1 MPAYQEILTELYA
14 VLEPFVSEGEEL
26 GEDTALV
33 SDLELDSLRMMDLLP
48 QLEDLFD
55 VSIPLNVLPDVITV
69 KDLALQIEAQFRYAG

>member
-14 VLEPFVSEGEEL
+14 VLQPFVGEGEEL

-33 SDLELDSLRMMDLLP
+33 SDLELDSLKMMDLLP